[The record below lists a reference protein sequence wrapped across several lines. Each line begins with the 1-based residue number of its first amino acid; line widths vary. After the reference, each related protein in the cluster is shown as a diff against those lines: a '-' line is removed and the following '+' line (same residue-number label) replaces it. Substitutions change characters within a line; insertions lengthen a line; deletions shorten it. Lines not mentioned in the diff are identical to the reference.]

1 MSQHF
6 HVNCKFLGCWREF
19 GANEYDGVAADWFA
33 TDSQKSIRTENE
45 SLFWRVLK
53 TTCGHLTNRWF
64 AAHGDFLRTSIF
76 LCHIHFFY
84 IYYIYYS
91 LLSFFVLNICYIY
104 HIYYHLCTTIYY
116 NDDHLLLSSI
126 IITIIIYYY
135 HLFPLL
141 GIQWWFT
148 STGGPIH
155 KDVPVGSH
163 QALGLPVRLPR
174 SCVPCG
180 VRRSPMG
187 WFHITCGGFLKWVW
201 INTY

>member
-148 STGGPIH
+148 SIRTSQSDPIRPWVFRCDCHGAAYPPAAWGGAP
-155 KDVPVGSH
+155 
-163 QALGLPVRLPR
+163 
-174 SCVPCG
+174 
-180 VRRSPMG
+180 
-187 WFHITCGGFLKWVW
+187 WGGFTSPVEVS
-201 INTY
+201 

>member
-116 NDDHLLLSSI
+116 NDDHLLLSLLLQLSSI
-126 IITIIIYYY
+126 IIIYFLYWESNDD
-135 HLFPLL
+135 LPPLEAPSIRTSQSDPIRPWVFRCDCH
-141 GIQWWFT
+141 GAAYPAAWGGAPWGGFT
-148 STGGPIH
+148 S
-155 KDVPVGSH
+155 PVEVS
-163 QALGLPVRLPR
+163 
-174 SCVPCG
+174 
-180 VRRSPMG
+180 
-187 WFHITCGGFLKWVW
+187 
-201 INTY
+201 